1 MTWKP
6 ATSQLQIAIETDG
19 PLKALGHDRV
29 FQVPVDVSIAGE
41 RTDAQVEAQG
51 DLLQTDVE
59 GEVADRDRKDMLKRM
74 HGDVLQTKRFPH
86 VTYAGRLAEAGSR
99 LTGKLTLRGVTQP
112 CDLPLTLTWDEDRFE
127 AAGERT
133 LDLADFG
140 MRPYKALLG
149 ALRVKTTVTV
159 SYRVDGVHSTGEG

>member
-6 ATSQLQIAIETDG
+6 ATPQLQIAIETDG

-29 FQVPVDVSIAGE
+29 FHVPVDVSIEGE
-41 RTDAQVEAQG
+41 RTDAQVDAQG
-51 DLLQTDVE
+51 DLLQAEVA
-59 GEVADRDRKDMLKRM
+59 GEVSDRDRKDILKRM
-74 HGDVLQTKRFPH
+74 HGDVLQTQRFPH
-86 VTYAGRLAEAGSR
+86 FTYAGRLDESGTR

-112 CDLPLTLTWDEDRFE
+112 CDLPLTLTWEKDRFE
-127 AAGERT
+127 AKGQRT

-149 ALRVKTTVTV
+149 ALRVKPTVTV
-159 SYRVDGVHSTGEG
+159 SYRVDGVHTTGDN